1 MNTFS
6 TMNLLLCI
14 GFAFCLSIELCQ
26 GQYTVRKIIHSD
38 LAPGTTLPLSQA
50 VQVDNMIYVSGNLG
64 MDVNGT
70 LLTGIVNQTRQA
82 FDNIGFILGE
92 AQSSFR
98 HIVKVTV
105 LLSDL
110 NNYDAMNVVYAEYF
124 QNNFPARAAYQVGR
138 LPRDALVEIEVVA
151 ISGEIIDITP

>member
-1 MNTFS
+1 
-6 TMNLLLCI
+6 
-14 GFAFCLSIELCQ
+14 
-26 GQYTVRKIIHSD
+26 
-38 LAPGTTLPLSQA
+38 
-50 VQVDNMIYVSGNLG
+50 MIYVSGNLG

-98 HIVKVTV
+98 HSGLTKKCVTTFKYYYTQICHTCLFAVVKVTV

-110 NNYDAMNVVYAEYF
+110 NNYDAMNVVYAECIP
-124 QNNFPARAAYQVGR
+124 QNTT
-138 LPRDALVEIEVVA
+138 IHT
-151 ISGEIIDITP
+151 S